1 MRRFRLLFGLGSLIL
16 LTPIALLVHRAL
28 DGAATE
34 RSMRHQAV
42 AERLFD
48 EMERALSAFVL
59 REEKRPFDDYR
70 FTQVRPDGPDAL
82 RHSPLAYGPEW
93 PFVVGHFQIDPDGS
107 VHTPHEPRRGELPAE
122 APDFQPSGDM
132 RAAITD
138 IRRAVA
144 AASRPREG
152 AVRQTSDER
161 EQQPGSTQVFGE
173 TVKELRVV
181 PGEGSARVREAAPSV
196 YEALRALN
204 IGAEQR
210 AARPAGVPS
219 ARGLAQAEI
228 DSAPAARKELRDD
241 TAPSGGAGVPEPAS
255 PGPRAREMALDPTP
269 LAGHILGP
277 HRLLLYRTVVHDR
290 HGYRQGLLVD
300 VDRLGAWL
308 REQALGATG
317 LARSARVDF
326 GPPPVPA
333 HGGDSGFTY
342 VHRFAEPFDDLRAW
356 LRLRPLPG
364 VGDTTP
370 VSALAALLIVA
381 TFLGL
386 AALYRMVSVVLRYAE
401 QRSNFVAAV
410 THELK
415 TPLTAIR
422 MYAEML
428 RDGIVPSPEK
438 RDEYY
443 RHITAESERLTRLV
457 NNVLEFARLE
467 KRARPVALE
476 SRPLAPL
483 LEDVAT
489 MVRPHVE
496 GAGFALTL
504 DVAADLPP
512 VAYDRDALTQI
523 LFNLVDNAVKYGAN
537 GATREILLRAWRDGT
552 QVRVAV
558 SDRGPGVASA
568 HLRRIF
574 QPFYRADT
582 ELTRRS
588 KGTGLGL
595 ALVRGLAERM
605 GARVVGRNL
614 VRGGFEVEIAFH
626 CAE

>member
-1 MRRFRLLFGLGSLIL
+1 MRRFRILFGLGSLIL

-28 DGAATE
+28 DSAATE

-48 EMERALSAFVL
+48 EMERVLSTFVL
-59 REEKRPFDDYR
+59 REEERPFEEYR
-70 FTQVRPDGPDAL
+70 FTEEHPDRPGAPG
-82 RHSPLAYGPEW
+82 HSPLAYAPEW
-93 PFVVGHFQIDPDGS
+93 PFVVAHFQIDPDGT
-107 VHTPHEPRRGELPAE
+107 VHTPHEPRPGESPAD
-122 APDFQPSGDM
+122 AQDFRPSGSM
-132 RAAITD
+132 RTAID
-138 IRRAVA
+138 EVRRAVA
-144 AASRPREG
+144 TDWSPKDTALEPAG
-152 AVRQTSDER
+152 VQR
-161 EQQPGSTQVFGE
+161 EQQPGSTQA
-173 TVKELRVV
+173 LREIVAERV
-181 PGEGSARVREAAPSV
+181 PASHEASSTASAAAPSV
-196 YEALRALN
+196 YDALRALN
-204 IGAEQR
+204 TGAEQR
-210 AARPAGVPS
+210 AARPAGAPS
-219 ARGLAQAEI
+219 ARSFARAEV
-228 DSAPAARKELRDD
+228 DSGPAVGEPVRNEGA
-241 TAPSGGAGVPEPAS
+241 SVGGVVLSEPAS
-255 PGPRAREMALDPTP
+255 PGPRAKVIDLDRAP
-269 LAGHILGP
+269 LVGRRLGP
-277 HRLLLYRTVVHDR
+277 HRLLLYRTVVHDQR
-290 HGYRQGLLVD
+290 GYRQGLLVD
-300 VDRLGAWL
+300 VDRLAAWL

-333 HGGDSGFTY
+333 PGGDSGFTY
-342 VHRFAEPFDDLRAW
+342 VHRFAEPFDELRAW
-356 LRLRPLPG
+356 LSLRPLPG
-364 VGDTTP
+364 VGDTTS

-386 AALYRMVSVVLRYAE
+386 TALYRMVTVVLRYAE

-467 KRARPVALE
+467 KRARPLALE
-476 SRPLAPL
+476 SRALTPL

-504 DVAADLPP
+504 DVAADLPLVP
-512 VAYDRDALTQI
+512 YDRDALTQI

-574 QPFYRADT
+574 QPFYRADS

-614 VRGGFEVEIAFH
+614 VHGGFEVEIAFH